1 MGTQKEKLI
10 YFVEDNEM
18 FAIPVKMGLEKM
30 GYEVCYF
37 HSGEEMFENFDLKPD
52 VIVLDYMLE
61 SEFAS
66 AKNGKEII
74 LAVNEK
80 KAGIPVVVLSSIEDV
95 NEIDKLLKIGASDFI
110 PKGENFFE
118 SLILTLKYTVVVER
132 LNVEIGELRRYLRF
146 YKYSFILALGMLL
159 VFLLWV

>member
-1 MGTQKEKLI
+1 MGTRKEKLI

-30 GYEVCYF
+30 GYEVRYF

-52 VIVLDYMLE
+52 VILLDYVIE
-61 SEFAS
+61 SELVS

-80 KAGIPVVVLSSIEDV
+80 KAGIPVIVLSSIEDV

-110 PKGENFFE
+110 SKGEHFFD
-118 SLILTLKYTVVVER
+118 SLTLTLKYTMVVES
-132 LNVEIGELRRYLRF
+132 LNVEVCELRRHLRF

-159 VFLLWV
+159 VFLLWA